1 MTRVLIT
8 CPQMLRHADEYRT
21 RLAAV
26 GIDADTPDVVQQL
39 SEDEL
44 VAIIDRYDGA
54 IAGDDP
60 YTARVFEHATRLRIV
75 SKWGVGVDNID
86 LEAAEA
92 RGIRVS
98 NTPGAFGDE
107 VADVI
112 VGYLVLLARQLHR
125 TDARAKAGEWP
136 KIRGFSLAGKTLGV
150 IGLGAIGRGVV
161 RRALAMDMRVLGQD
175 VDPAAEQ
182 RSALLGTE
190 IVTIPEL
197 LRQADIVSL
206 SCPLTLASRHLLDAV
221 ALGTMKPGSY
231 LINASRGGLVDEP
244 ALIEALASGH
254 LAGAALDVFE
264 VEPLPAGSPLR
275 DFENVILGAH
285 NASNTEEASQR
296 VNELALENLLDG
308 LGVPR

>member
-54 IAGDDP
+54 IAGDDQ
-60 YTARVFEHATRLRIV
+60 YTARVLEHATRLRIV

-86 LEAAEA
+86 LQAAEA

-136 KIRGFSLAGKTLGV
+136 KIRGFSLAGKSLGV
-150 IGLGAIGRGVV
+150 IGLGAIGQGVA

-175 VDPAAEQ
+175 VDPTAEQ

-197 LRQADIVSL
+197 LRQADVVSL
-206 SCPLTLASRHLLDAV
+206 SCPLTPASRHLIDAV
-221 ALGTMKPGSY
+221 ALRTMKPGSY

-264 VEPLPAGSPLR
+264 VEPLPAASPLR

-308 LGVPR
+308 LGMPR

>member
-1 MTRVLIT
+1 MPTST
-8 CPQMLRHADEYRT
+8 EPDSPQSGST
-21 RLAAV
+21 Q
-26 GIDADTPDVVQQL
+26 TPPMSSSSS

-125 TDARAKAGEWP
+125 TDARAKAASGP
-136 KIRGFSLAGKTLGV
+136 RFADSRSP
-150 IGLGAIGRGVV
+150 GR
-161 RRALAMDMRVLGQD
+161 
-175 VDPAAEQ
+175 
-182 RSALLGTE
+182 RSA
-190 IVTIPEL
+190 
-197 LRQADIVSL
+197 
-206 SCPLTLASRHLLDAV
+206 
-221 ALGTMKPGSY
+221 
-231 LINASRGGLVDEP
+231 
-244 ALIEALASGH
+244 
-254 LAGAALDVFE
+254 
-264 VEPLPAGSPLR
+264 
-275 DFENVILGAH
+275 
-285 NASNTEEASQR
+285 
-296 VNELALENLLDG
+296 
-308 LGVPR
+308 

>member
-21 RLAAV
+21 HSPQS
-26 GIDADTPDVVQQL
+26 GSTQTPL
-39 SEDEL
+39 MSSSSSSEDEL

-136 KIRGFSLAGKTLGV
+136 KICGFSLAGKTLGV

-175 VDPAAEQ
+175 VEPAAEQ

-190 IVTIPEL
+190 IVTIPGL
-197 LRQADIVSL
+197 LRQADVVSL
-206 SCPLTLASRHLLDAV
+206 SCPLTPASRHLLDAD

>member
-197 LRQADIVSL
+197 LRQADVVSL
-206 SCPLTLASRHLLDAV
+206 SCPLTPASRHLLDAV